1 MCRDVGSQLTADGP
15 VPQRRSGGGGGVSGW
30 GGVGVIV

>member
-15 VPQRRSGGGGGVSGW
+15 MPQRRSGGGGGLV
-30 GGVGVIV
+30 VGVVWE